1 MTSAFQDVNL
11 VSSWL
16 EDGTNPVLSDVM
28 LSEMYRLSTL
38 INNLPGIAY
47 RCNSD
52 RQLTIEFVSEG
63 SLDLMGYHPAELM
76 GQSRQKYQN
85 CVHSDDRDWLAAQL
99 QTALEERQ
107 SYTLEY
113 RLFDKAGQ
121 QKWVWEK
128 GRGIYAPSGELLFIE
143 GFIIDISDRREIE
156 FAAKESQRQLD
167 SLINAIPGIFFRTS
181 SQADLSMIYISAGC
195 EQLTGYTTQEIL
207 QDRSSSF
214 NSLTHPQDLP
224 QVLAKLEEVSHK
236 PSSYVLEYRIITK
249 YGQKK
254 YVWEKGH
261 SIFDEQGTFLGI
273 EGFISDISELKRIE
287 KALRVSEEKYR
298 SIFENSLD
306 GIFQT
311 TPDGHYLSANP
322 ALAKIYGYDSPEELM
337 RSLTDIEH
345 QLYLVAERRAEFV
358 RLLQENDFVANFQSQ
373 IYRKDGKIIWISE
386 NARAVRNDRGELLY
400 YEGTVEDISEYKQA
414 KEQLKWKAFY
424 DSLTGLPN
432 RAMFME
438 HLGNLLSYAQQHER
452 SFALFFL
459 DLDRFKLVND
469 SLGHLVGDELLV
481 AIAQR
486 LQQCLRENDL
496 VARLG
501 GDEFIILL
509 PDIHSLE
516 QATHVAERIKGSF
529 RSPFQLKQHQVF
541 AGVSIGILL
550 IDQMVDPNLT
560 AEDLLRDAD
569 TALYQAK
576 NVSKGDYQV
585 FTPAMHQKAVTLLQW
600 ETDLKQA
607 IAYQQFQL
615 YYQPIVV
622 LETGHLSGFEV
633 LLRWQHPE
641 HGLITPSEFIGIAED
656 TGLIVPIG
664 DWILETACQQLVEWQ
679 KVAIEDY
686 KNLTIS
692 INLSVKQLQIP
703 GLVEKIDSILVQ
715 TGLAG
720 QYLRL
725 EITETC
731 YLNDEASIKKTL
743 QKLRDRHIKI
753 CIDDFG
759 KGYSSLS
766 YLHQF
771 PIDILKIDSCFVG
784 EINQD
789 SPQGKIARAMFRLA
803 QDLGLEPIAEGVETA
818 QQIQDLLQLDC
829 CLGQGYYFS
838 HPLPTDAI
846 AILLHKKNDF
856 FPKTLS

>member
-1 MTSAFQDVNL
+1 MKSACQDINL
-11 VSSWL
+11 VSCGL
-16 EDGTNPVLSDVM
+16 ENDTHQVLSDLM
-28 LSEMYRLSTL
+28 ISETYRLSTL
-38 INNLPGIAY
+38 INNLPGMAY
-47 RCNSD
+47 RCTSD
-52 RQLTIEFVSEG
+52 RLLTIEFVSEG
-63 SLDLMGYHPAELM
+63 SLELIGYHPAALM
-76 GQSRQKYQN
+76 GQSLEEYHHW
-85 CVHSDDRDWLAAQL
+85 VHHEDRPWLRNQL
-99 QTALEERQ
+99 QTALAEHQ
-107 SYTLEY
+107 PYTMEY
-113 RLFDKAGQ
+113 RLFDKTGQ

-128 GRGIYAPSGELLFIE
+128 GRGIYAPSGELLLIE
-143 GFIIDISDRREIE
+143 GFI
-156 FAAKESQRQLD
+156 
-167 SLINAIPGIFFRTS
+167 T
-181 SQADLSMIYISAGC
+181 
-195 EQLTGYTTQEIL
+195 
-207 QDRSSSF
+207 
-214 NSLTHPQDLP
+214 
-224 QVLAKLEEVSHK
+224 
-236 PSSYVLEYRIITK
+236 
-249 YGQKK
+249 
-254 YVWEKGH
+254 
-261 SIFDEQGTFLGI
+261 
-273 EGFISDISELKRIE
+273 DISELKRIE
-287 KALRVSEEKYR
+287 EALRVSEEKYR

-322 ALAKIYGYDSPEELM
+322 ALAQIYGYDSPEELM

-345 QLYLVAERRAEFV
+345 QLYLVPERRAEFI
-358 RLLQENDFVANFQSQ
+358 RLLQEQDFVANFQSQ
-373 IYRKDGKIIWISE
+373 IYRKDGQIIWISE
-386 NARAVRNDRGELLY
+386 NARAVRNQEGELLY
-400 YEGTVEDISEYKQA
+400 YEGTVEDISEYTHA

-438 HLGNLLSYAQQHER
+438 HLGNLLR
-452 SFALFFL
+452 SQEHQRHFALFFL

-481 AIAQR
+481 AIAKR
-486 LQQCLRENDL
+486 LQHCLREDDL

-516 QATHVAERIKGSF
+516 QATQVAERIKGSF
-529 RSPFQLKQHQVF
+529 SSPFQLKQHQVF

-550 IDQMVDPNLT
+550 MDQMLDANLT
-560 AEDLLRDAD
+560 PEDLLRDAD

-576 NVSKGDYQV
+576 NVSKGDYQI
-585 FTPAMHQKAVTLLQW
+585 FNPAMHQKAVTLLQW

-607 IAYQQFQL
+607 IADGQFQL
-615 YYQPIVV
+615 YYQPIVL

-641 HGLITPSEFIGIAED
+641 YGLITPSEFIGITED

-664 DWILETACQQLVEWQ
+664 DWILENACQQLVEWQ
-679 KVAIEDY
+679 KITD
-686 KNLTIS
+686 KNYPDLSIS

-703 GLVEKIDSILVQ
+703 DLVEKIDKVLVK

-720 QYLRL
+720 QYLHL

-731 YLNDEASIKKTL
+731 YLSDEESIKKTL
-743 QKLRDRHIKI
+743 QKLRDRQIKI

-784 EINQD
+784 EINQN

-803 QDLGLEPIAEGVETA
+803 QDLGLEPIAEGVETVE
-818 QQIQDLLQLDC
+818 QIESLFQLDC
-829 CLGQGYYFS
+829 RLGQGYYFS
-838 HPLPTDAI
+838 PPLPTEAI
-846 AILLHKKNDF
+846 ANLLQQHNDC
-856 FPKTLS
+856 FPRKPLSPTKLS